1 MRFLVSLIIAT
12 FALTG
17 AAFADPFANFY
28 GNTVSIEN
36 PAGTRTV
43 HINQDGTYTNTGA
56 DGAAATGTWAMDGE
70 NACFTQAASENPPY
84 CVPATERA
92 VGDTWEL
99 AAPDG
104 TKEVATLVAG
114 Q

>member
-28 GNTVSIEN
+28 GNSVSIEN

-43 HINQDGTYTNTGA
+43 HINEDGTYTNVLG
-56 DGAAATGTWAMDGE
+56 DGTSSAGTWAMDGD
-70 NACFTQAASENPPY
+70 NACFTQTGADAPPY
-84 CVPATERA
+84 CVAAVERA

-99 AAPDG
+99 TAPDG
-104 TKEVATLVAG
+104 TKETATLVAG
-114 Q
+114 R

>member
-1 MRFLVSLIIAT
+1 MKFFVSLIVAT

-36 PAGTRTV
+36 PAGQRAV
-43 HINQDGTYTNTGA
+43 HINEDGTYTNTLA
-56 DGAAATGTWAMDGE
+56 DGTAVSGTWAMEGD
-70 NACFTQAASENPPY
+70 NACFATGADTPPY
-84 CVPATERA
+84 CVPATERN

-99 AAPDG
+99 TAPDG
-104 TKEVATLVAG
+104 TAETATLVAG
-114 Q
+114 M